1 MESYVRALEAYEED
15 RSLFNAIFNEF
26 SAGLDK
32 C

>member
-15 RSLFNAIFNEF
+15 RGLFNEIFNEF

-32 C
+32 